1 MTKSK
6 ATASKSKTTTSDV
19 EPKHIGED
27 TLNSSKDNVAQA
39 AFGRAKEAMPSFDDM
54 AETLKAQTNV
64 DIQNLAADATTFVR
78 RNPAVSLAAAVGV
91 GALIGILATK
101 RS

>member
-6 ATASKSKTTTSDV
+6 TKAPAGTTSDI

-27 TLNSSKDNVAQA
+27 TLNNGSENIAQA
-39 AFGRAKEAMPSFDDM
+39 AIGRAKEAMPSFDEM
-54 AETLKAQTNV
+54 AQTLKNQTNV
-64 DIQNLAADATTFVR
+64 DIQNLATDATTFVR